1 MKLSDIELDLPYQ
14 KNEKFI
20 SSIQESKTIE
30 YQEALKM
37 DYELNWKKKRREF
50 QLMTRCMTSMVERIM
65 SPIIT
70 EDCWKILIECVSD
83 KENQGYKNLLGGYV
97 VQVKVSLDVFYS
109 ADNHDKKKMIIGIV
123 LNGIKKYQIV
133 FLLN

>member
-37 DYELNWKKKRREF
+37 DYELNWK
-50 QLMTRCMTSMVERIM
+50 
-65 SPIIT
+65 
-70 EDCWKILIECVSD
+70 
-83 KENQGYKNLLGGYV
+83 
-97 VQVKVSLDVFYS
+97 
-109 ADNHDKKKMIIGIV
+109 
-123 LNGIKKYQIV
+123 
-133 FLLN
+133 